1 MGRSTNLRFKTLSQ
15 ESYPIQDHLD
25 FGPIYELNVANT
37 AFMSDPARAHELAM
51 EYNVN
56 RTGPLTSPL
65 VDFIGWEKLPEPYR
79 SALSQSARDELAGFS
94 ADWPELEYEINQAFT
109 PPTSSSGNGYGNILT
124 ILVAP
129 KSRGTVTLASSS
141 TTDLPIVDPGFLT
154 EKTDQELAVQA
165 FKRARSI
172 ASQSSILPIIIG
184 EEVSPGPAVRT
195 DEQILESIQQTAY
208 QNWHASCTCK
218 PYRSGIIL

>member
-1 MGRSTNLRFKTLSQ
+1 MT
-15 ESYPIQDHLD
+15 
-25 FGPIYELNVANT
+25 
-37 AFMSDPARAHELAM
+37 DPARAHELAM

-79 SALSQSARDELAGFS
+79 SNLTQAARDELSVFS
-94 ADWPELEYEINQAFT
+94 SDWPELEYEINQAFT
-109 PPTSSSGNGYGNILT
+109 PSTSSSGNGYGNILT

-129 KSRGTVTLASSS
+129 KSRGTVTLASNS
-141 TTDLPIVDPGFLT
+141 TMDLPIIDPALLT
-154 EKTDQELAVQA
+154 AKTDQELAVQA

-172 ASQSSILPIIIG
+172 ASQSSILSIIIG
-184 EEVSPGPAVRT
+184 EEVSPGPSVQT
-195 DEQILESIQQTAY
+195 DEQILESIQMTAY

-218 PYRSGIIL
+218 SYDSLVIQSTE